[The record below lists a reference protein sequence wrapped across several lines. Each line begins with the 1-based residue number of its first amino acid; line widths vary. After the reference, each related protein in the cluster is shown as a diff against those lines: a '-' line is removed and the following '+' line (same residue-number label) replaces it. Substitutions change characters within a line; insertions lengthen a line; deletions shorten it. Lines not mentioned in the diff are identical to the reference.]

1 MLDIKQIVD
10 EVYLRA
16 QRHNLSLE
24 LDPQTVATFAN
35 RARREVQ
42 LSMLALYPERSGRI
56 AVLDIAPPTTQEVTV
71 LKRSNLARNIDVT
84 VWRHPLPEDCIDVS
98 VAVMHFQ
105 IDGVTYNRE
114 MRRLDR
120 RELHTIQGHA
130 WNAATVTAPVF
141 GIDREV
147 DESTHH
153 VYFAGVDTTTTLVT
167 SGSLVTDHADTNLQ
181 IEVWYT
187 SAIDFLELAPGDV
200 PTTTPDLDWRTPWI
214 AVELVII
221 NTLVD
226 CYQKLDAP
234 DALESVRAEQQFLA
248 SLIEDVHE
256 TQVFKK
262 SAGLPSREP
271 LWQ

>member
-10 EVYLRA
+10 EVYLRS

-35 RARREVQ
+35 RSRREVQ
-42 LSMLALYPERSGRI
+42 LSMLAMYPERSGRI
-56 AVLDIAPPTTQEVTV
+56 GILDIAQPATEEIAV
-71 LKRSNLARNIDVT
+71 LKRSNMARSLDVT
-84 VWRHPLPEDCIDVS
+84 VWRHPLPADCIDIS
-98 VAVMHFQ
+98 VAIMHWQ

-130 WNAATVTAPVF
+130 WNAATVTSPVY
-141 GIDREV
+141 GIDRDV
-147 DESTHH
+147 GTDTHH
-153 VYFAGVDTTTTLVT
+153 LYFAGVDTTTTLT
-167 SGSLVTDHADTNLQ
+167 PSGSLVIDHAETSLQ

-187 SAIDFLELAPGDV
+187 AALDFLEIAPGDV
-200 PTTTPDLDWRTPWI
+200 PTTTPDRDWRTPWI
-214 AVELVII
+214 AVELVVI

-234 DALESVRAEQQFLA
+234 DALESVRAEQTFLA
-248 SLIEDVHE
+248 SLIADVHE

-262 SAGLPSREP
+262 STGLPSREP
-271 LWQ
+271 LW